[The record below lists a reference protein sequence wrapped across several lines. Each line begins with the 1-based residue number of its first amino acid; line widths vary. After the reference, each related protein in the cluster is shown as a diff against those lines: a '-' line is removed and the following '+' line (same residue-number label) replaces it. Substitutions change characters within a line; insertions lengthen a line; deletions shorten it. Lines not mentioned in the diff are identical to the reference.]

1 MKSRIYKR
9 QYRFRSNEEIQHQFY
24 QCVKSKTELGKTNDF
39 DPHQNFYY
47 GDIDNENQFY
57 IGEHHRQQM
66 GNEIKTGVVELHGTI
81 HSDPSGIVV
90 EYHYKP
96 NRPLIAVYLVIAIL
110 QFCVGVATISDHL
123 LLAGAIMLLSVV
135 WFGYAV
141 FNPSVRKSLLGA
153 MDTVFGNSQ

>member
-1 MKSRIYKR
+1 M
-9 QYRFRSNEEIQHQFY
+9 
-24 QCVKSKTELGKTNDF
+24 
-39 DPHQNFYY
+39 
-47 GDIDNENQFY
+47 
-57 IGEHHRQQM
+57 
-66 GNEIKTGVVELHGTI
+66 
-81 HSDPSGIVV
+81 

-135 WFGYAV
+135 WVGYAV